1 MINRKTFLNSLRVY
15 DMGTD
20 QSQVMNFWY
29 EFDNNF
35 NGSSIPSEVLNAYTG
50 LFGSDFNRLFELL
63 RSYGR
68 NPKKDDLYR
77 DALSQVREHIITL
90 AQHQTKLFNTYFSDA
105 EALEAAFELFGQGVL
120 YDQRRPDN
128 PVHQMD
134 GRLARD
140 LIGYP
145 RWHAFIRAAAVTGE
159 DPEFWLQID
168 RCLCLA
174 FYIQSEL
181 QPDPMSNNNKTMD
194 QTRLQQLRSFCFHLD
209 FH

>member
-1 MINRKTFLNSLRVY
+1 
-15 DMGTD
+15 MGTD

-90 AQHQTKLFNTYFSDA
+90 AQHQTKLLNTYFSDA
-105 EALEAAFELFGQGVL
+105 EALEGFRVCAELEGIILSIRWMV
-120 YDQRRPDN
+120 
-128 PVHQMD
+128 
-134 GRLARD
+134 D
-140 LIGYP
+140 LREI
-145 RWHAFIRAAAVTGE
+145 
-159 DPEFWLQID
+159 L
-168 RCLCLA
+168 
-174 FYIQSEL
+174 
-181 QPDPMSNNNKTMD
+181 
-194 QTRLQQLRSFCFHLD
+194 
-209 FH
+209 